1 MRRLNSTQGVE
12 PRRHPADGPELGER
26 SMLNLIAAT
35 APDQFSSFVVDLDEA
50 ISRWMSAAENESPG
64 CLEQEL
70 SRMHALKSVTSA
82 LGSCRIADA
91 CENLADALRSGEA
104 IGSVRLRG
112 CALAISAKRLLGRTT
127 GQSLT
132 GGR

>member
-70 SRMHALKSVTSA
+70 SRMHALKS
-82 LGSCRIADA
+82 
-91 CENLADALRSGEA
+91 
-104 IGSVRLRG
+104 
-112 CALAISAKRLLGRTT
+112 
-127 GQSLT
+127 
-132 GGR
+132 